1 MLLNSHGVGIAPPAA
16 GRDELSGGMTMMK
29 GMVVTS
35 NMRGR
40 KNKAS
45 KAGGSKT
52 TRGRRSS
59 FFETSCTGQCLWE
72 VVQPLPTGQ
81 EQRNIEV
88 ERPLQPSERIVMKIC

>member
-1 MLLNSHGVGIAPPAA
+1 
-16 GRDELSGGMTMMK
+16 MMK
-29 GMVVTS
+29 GMMVTS

-59 FFETSCTGQCLWE
+59 FSRPPAQGNAFWE

-88 ERPLQPSERIVMKIC
+88 ERPLQPSKRIVMKIC

>member
-1 MLLNSHGVGIAPPAA
+1 MLRNAHGVGITPRAA
-16 GRDELSGGMTMMK
+16 DRDELSGGMTMMK
-29 GMVVTS
+29 GMMVTS

-59 FFETSCTGQCLWE
+59 FSRPPAQGNAF
-72 VVQPLPTGQ
+72 VQPLATGQ
-81 EQRNIEV
+81 EQRNIGV
-88 ERPLQPSERIVMKIC
+88 ESPL